1 MLYLSLTLVFS
12 RFIVVYLSVISFVF
26 IFYETHRNSQI
37 SSLMNSYELLCL
49 PILYL
54 PHYLLFLI
62 HGFQSYFSFFR
73 SYCGLLQFH
82 SFCSLEKEMTAHSSI
97 LAWKIPWTAEPGRL
111 LSMGSQRVRH
121 DWGKGRKMLL
131 FKFYLTYVH
140 QFFSFVLNINIHF
153 SSPTFWVYFFLL
165 WWICY
170 SSLI

>member
-1 MLYLSLTLVFS
+1 MFPLFLLRGQLSVLLLLFLCLFILYLQYLSLTLVFS

-26 IFYETHRNSQI
+26 IFYETHRDSQI

-54 PHYLLFLI
+54 PHYLLFLV

-82 SFCSLEKEMTAHSSI
+82 SFCSLQKEMTAHSSI

-111 LSMGSQRVRH
+111 LSMGSERVGH
-121 DWGKGRKMLL
+121 D
-131 FKFYLTYVH
+131 
-140 QFFSFVLNINIHF
+140 
-153 SSPTFWVYFFLL
+153 
-165 WWICY
+165 
-170 SSLI
+170 